1 MAVLAAEQKCR
12 CVGFGAILIAL
23 KFIYSGPP
31 TGLTLEG
38 EMARSGLGVKLMR
51 RREFL
56 SGCSAA
62 RRQANKPY
70 RIGDLSLCA
79 APIPTRFP
87 TIRLPNS
94 NCLSTSRPPRH

>member
-51 RREFL
+51 RREFF
-56 SGCSAA
+56 SGWSAA
-62 RRQANKPY
+62 RRQANKADRVRY
-70 RIGDLSLCA
+70 FSLCA
-79 APIPTRFP
+79 APIPTRLP
-87 TIRLPNS
+87 TITPSNS
-94 NCLSTSRPPRH
+94 DCLSTSR